1 VSTGAAG
8 ERIESSPAIAAVY
21 IRPSHGPMPAPCR
34 AKSPGKEV
42 IQGHSAQNL
51 PLRYPPVRRRIYDA
65 RAANGTAGSSTSES
79 HREASEAR
87 TVEAVMMRSGI
98 GRTLALFC
106 VAEVL
111 AVHLTSCGP
120 SGAPRLTIPTGP
132 TTPTPSPPTARIDV
146 SCPTS
151 LLVGESSACSA
162 SFIGATGQIE
172 FITFTAAWS
181 ATPTEV
187 LAIGEYSRI
196 TGRAAGTATVNV
208 SYGGTSATANVV
220 VKAEDG
226 LVLTIATT
234 QSSGRA
240 GELATIDF
248 FGYYSVVSADSGT
261 IELVIRA
268 ADGRHISTARR
279 DVTRGG
285 GQFLLQNHFLLP
297 PGAGRACGEA
307 SLLIAGRSVEPTGP
321 VANTPV
327 CVTVTG

>member
-1 VSTGAAG
+1 
-8 ERIESSPAIAAVY
+8 
-21 IRPSHGPMPAPCR
+21 MPDPCR
-34 AKSPGKEV
+34 AKSPQKPLVLGP
-42 IQGHSAQNL
+42 GAQNL
-51 PLRYPPVRRRIYDA
+51 PPRYPPLRRRIYDA
-65 RAANGTAGSSTSES
+65 RAADGTAGGPPET

-87 TVEAVMMRSGI
+87 TVEAVMMRRGI
-98 GRTLALFC
+98 GRMLARLGG
-106 VAEVL
+106 AGVL
-111 AVHLTSCGP
+111 AVHLASCGP
-120 SGAPRLTIPTGP
+120 SGAPRLTMPTGP

-146 SCPTS
+146 SCPAS
-151 LLVGESSACSA
+151 LLVREGSSCSA
-162 SFIGATGQIE
+162 TFIAATGQIE

-181 ATPTEV
+181 AAPTEV

-208 SYGGTSATANVV
+208 SYGGMSATANVV

-234 QSSGRA
+234 QSSGIAR
-240 GELATIDF
+240 EPATIDF

-297 PGAGRACGEA
+297 PGAGKACGEVT
-307 SLLIAGRSVEPTGP
+307 LRIAGRVVEPTGP
-321 VANTPV
+321 VANAPV